1 MLAHSPSGN
10 YRFLAAEGRPF
21 SGGVVADDGF
31 DLVHARFERPV
42 PLDAGLVRAAHHVVA
57 AGRTARAIAGFELRI
72 PAPLSGAG
80 FDDFNRTYVSSL
92 KNLGLEVDGLM
103 PAART
108 NVAPAVN
115 GVLEPSLYAVTYT
128 IPTRRIRP
136 GFLLS
141 GVPET
146 KGHNHP
152 DEMLDSIMK
161 VLSARLD
168 ELGARWDDA
177 TAIQLYGL
185 DDFQEAL
192 MRNVLPQAGRAAI
205 HGIQWF
211 PSRPPIEGLKFEID
225 LRSTGTELVL
235 AGV

>member
-1 MLAHSPSGN
+1 VLTHSPSGN

-21 SGGVVADDGF
+21 SGGIVADDGF

-42 PLDAGLVRAAHHVVA
+42 PLEAGLTGAARHVVA
-57 AGRTARAIAGFELRI
+57 AGRTASAIAGFELRI
-72 PAPLSGAG
+72 PRPLSGSG
-80 FDDFNRTYVSSL
+80 FDDFNRAYVSSL
-92 KNLGLEVDGLM
+92 TSLGLEVDGLM

-108 NVAPAVN
+108 NVAPAGA
-115 GVLEPSLYAVTYT
+115 GVSEPSLYAVTYT
-128 IPTRRIRP
+128 VPKRRTRP

-146 KGHNHP
+146 EGDDPAK
-152 DEMLDSIMK
+152 MLDSIMK

-168 ELGARWDDA
+168 ELGATWDDA

-185 DDFQEAL
+185 EDFQEAVVK
-192 MRNVLPQAGRAAI
+192 NVLPLAGRAAI

-211 PSRPPIEGLKFEID
+211 PSRPPIEGLRFEID
-225 LRSTGTELVL
+225 LRSTGMELVL
-235 AGV
+235 AAV

>member
-1 MLAHSPSGN
+1 VLAHSPSGN

-21 SGGVVADDGF
+21 SGGIVADDGY

-42 PLDAGLVRAAHHVVA
+42 PLEAGLAGAVRHVAA
-57 AGRTARAIAGFELRI
+57 AGRTAQAIAGFELRI
-72 PAPLSGAG
+72 PGPLSKAG
-80 FDDFNRTYVSSL
+80 FDEFNRAYVSSL
-92 KNLGLEVDGLM
+92 KSLGLEVDGLM

-108 NVAPAVN
+108 NVAPAV
-115 GVLEPSLYAVTYT
+115 GSISEPSVYAVTYT
-128 IPTRRIRP
+128 IPTRRIRR

-146 KGHNHP
+146 EGNNP
-152 DEMLDSIMK
+152 AEMLDSIMR
-161 VLSARLD
+161 VLSARLG
-168 ELGARWDDA
+168 ELGATWDDA

-185 DDFQEAL
+185 DDFQDAL
-192 MRNVLPQAGRAAI
+192 VKNVLPRTGGAAI

-225 LRSTGTELVL
+225 LRSAGTELIL
-235 AGV
+235 AAV

>member
-1 MLAHSPSGN
+1 VLAHSPSGN

-21 SGGVVADDGF
+21 SSGIVADEGY

-42 PLDAGLVRAAHHVVA
+42 PLETGLAGAVRHVVA
-57 AGRTARAIAGFELRI
+57 AGRTAQAIAGLELRI
-72 PAPLSGAG
+72 PGPLSGDG
-80 FDDFNRTYVSSL
+80 FEEFNRAYVSSL
-92 KNLGLEVDGLM
+92 KGLGLVVDGLM

-108 NVAPAVN
+108 NVAPAVS
-115 GVLEPSLYAVTYT
+115 GVSEPSVYAVTYT
-128 IPTRRIRP
+128 IPMLRTRP

-146 KGHNHP
+146 EGNNP
-152 DEMLDSIMK
+152 AEMLASIMK

-185 DDFQEAL
+185 DDFQDAL
-192 MRNVLPQAGRAAI
+192 IKNVLPQTGRAAI

-211 PSRPPIEGLKFEID
+211 PSRPPIESLKFEID
-225 LRSTGTELVL
+225 LRAVGTELVL
-235 AGV
+235 AAV

>member
-1 MLAHSPSGN
+1 MLTHSPSGN

-21 SGGVVADDGF
+21 SSGILADDGF
-31 DLVHARFERPV
+31 DLVHARFERSV
-42 PLDAGLVRAAHHVVA
+42 PLEAGLAGAARHVIA

-72 PAPLSGAG
+72 PRPLSGGG
-80 FDDFNRTYVSSL
+80 FDDFNRAYVSSL
-92 KNLGLEVDGLM
+92 KRLGLEVDGLM

-108 NVAPAVN
+108 NVAPAVS
-115 GVLEPSLYAVTYT
+115 GVSEPSVYAVTYT
-128 IPTRRIRP
+128 IPTRRVRP

-146 KGHNHP
+146 EGHKHP

-168 ELGARWDDA
+168 ELGATWDDA

-185 DDFQEAL
+185 EDFQEAVVK
-192 MRNVLPQAGRAAI
+192 NVLPQTGRAAI

-235 AGV
+235 PAV